1 MKKKGIAVK
10 FLSIIFVI
18 SFVLFTVLTL
28 VIIRT
33 VTQSQT
39 RQTVSFMNV
48 LEAQLADQKKTLE
61 EELVEKGKSIVGIL
75 AETAAPLII
84 GYDFD
89 SLQKLADNAVND
101 DDVVYVTFVGNDG
114 NLLTKEPGQQG
125 SDLIKLNK
133 EIVFEEGVIGS
144 IELALSPAHVKEKIS
159 LVEAENKKLAVKTDA
174 EMQAASSALMY
185 TVLISSLA
193 GVVFLC
199 LAVFVSLK
207 KFVVQPVDRIAEGLK
222 QSAVEVN
229 SAAGQLEASSHS
241 LASGSSQQ
249 AASLEETS
257 ASLEEMA
264 AMTRKN
270 ADNSKHGDELM
281 QEAQAVVEQANNS
294 MIRQTKSMEG
304 ISKSSEE
311 TSKIIKTIDEIAFQT
326 NLLALN
332 AAVEAARAGEAGAG
346 FAVVAEE
353 VRSLAMRAAEAAK
366 DTEVLIE
373 AIVAQVKDGSE
384 IVEKTNSEFSHMSE
398 QISKVGLLVSEIA
411 EASKEQTSGIDQINR
426 AMVEID
432 KITQHTAANAE
443 QSASASEE
451 LNAQADNLE
460 DFVDNLVALI
470 GGSSSAS
477 RTVETAQ
484 QGSQPSKSGDVFDE
498 RVEMMPKQAK
508 ALPHSRASSED
519 EFEEF

>member
-1 MKKKGIAVK
+1 MERLQENRMKKKGIAVK

-332 AAVEAARAGEAGAG
+332 AA
-346 FAVVAEE
+346 
-353 VRSLAMRAAEAAK
+353 
-366 DTEVLIE
+366 
-373 AIVAQVKDGSE
+373 
-384 IVEKTNSEFSHMSE
+384 
-398 QISKVGLLVSEIA
+398 
-411 EASKEQTSGIDQINR
+411 
-426 AMVEID
+426 
-432 KITQHTAANAE
+432 
-443 QSASASEE
+443 
-451 LNAQADNLE
+451 
-460 DFVDNLVALI
+460 
-470 GGSSSAS
+470 
-477 RTVETAQ
+477 
-484 QGSQPSKSGDVFDE
+484 
-498 RVEMMPKQAK
+498 
-508 ALPHSRASSED
+508 
-519 EFEEF
+519 